1 MANKSKNIEDFAT
14 APGVT
19 LHDSIETLG
28 MTQVEL
34 AERTGLDKKTIN
46 QIIKGTEPVTHKT
59 ALALEKVLRVPARFW
74 LNQEAQYREHL
85 ARVEEQK
92 KLEGYAEWARTF
104 PYPAMV
110 KNGFVAAAS
119 KAEEKAMHLLRYFG
133 VSSPKQWKSCYAE
146 MHLELSYRKSPHV
159 EEKLAGLSAW
169 LREGELRANKT
180 RTEEFDPS
188 RFQEVL
194 DEIRTF
200 TTESP
205 SDFLP
210 KMEELCA
217 SAGVIYLLVPELPGQ
232 GISGV
237 MRWFHKRPVI
247 QQSLRFK
254 TNDHFWFTFFHEA
267 KHVLQNRKKSIFL
280 EGSKADQEDEERE
293 AEANRF
299 SSELLISTEAWKAFL
314 QSHHSFSVAVVK
326 QFASELALHPGIV
339 SGRLIR
345 DGKLKYGQPA
355 AKLRV
360 NFSWKK

>member
-1 MANKSKNIEDFAT
+1 MATKTIEDFAT
-14 APGVT
+14 APGET
-19 LHDSIETLG
+19 LNDSIETLG
-28 MTQVEL
+28 MTQVQL

-46 QIIKGTEPVTHKT
+46 LIIKGTEPVTHKT
-59 ALALEKVLRVPARFW
+59 AMALEKVLRVPARFW

-85 ARVEEQK
+85 ARLEEQK
-92 KLEGYAEWARTF
+92 KLEGYADWARTF

-110 KNGFVAAAS
+110 KNAFVEATS

-133 VSSPKQWKSCYAE
+133 VSTPKQWRSCYAE
-146 MHLELSYRKSPHV
+146 MHLELSYRKSAKA

-169 LREGELRANKT
+169 LRAGEQQANQAVT
-180 RTEEFDPS
+180 AEFDAA
-188 RFQEVL
+188 RFHDAL
-194 DEIRTF
+194 MEIRKLTI
-200 TTESP
+200 EDP
-205 SDFLP
+205 ADFYP
-210 KMEELCA
+210 KMQKLCTD
-217 SAGVIYLLVPELPGQ
+217 AGVIYLLVPELPGQ

-280 EGSKADQEDEERE
+280 EGEKADQEDAARE
-293 AEANRF
+293 DEANRF
-299 SSELLISTEAWKAFL
+299 AGDLLIPADAWKAFL
-314 QSHHSFSVAVVK
+314 GSQDTSSEASIK
-326 QFASELALHPGIV
+326 RFADEQAIHPGIV

-345 DGKLKYGQPA
+345 EGKLTYGNPA

-360 NFSWKK
+360 SFSWK